1 MESIQCKSLSGS
13 DKLSAMSQLA
23 DSFGGEEAMKVNYP
37 KAYQAYQHS
46 KECSKNS
53 LRANMA
59 SDNAAPI
66 CDIDILHVAYTD
78 DAKDKICVKLC
89 SEFENELGLNIQNVS
104 IVDSKTKKVLGG
116 NENRN
121 YIGAGVQNELI
132 VSLDGRNVDDLDIRV
147 NAHKISNGVDSYS
160 WEGSLSGFKLIGEC
174 MISVSAPKLI
184 HTNKTNEDI
193 NVSLYKY
200 ETCGF
205 NKDIRDYWYP
215 ESWTDRKFRL
225 EGSGTISALDIEL
238 TGILGC
244 YLSVTTDAHRTFY
257 HNNAVSYVRLVDP
270 HKIIWNFPVDWGFS
284 FDLMKQGSSGFG
296 CIAYNLSIQAS
307 CSDGSRITF
316 IVSSKGDHSTSRSFA
331 LPKINLYTDCFVA
344 GTVVTMESGAKKPVQ
359 LLKEGDRVR
368 CGDSTGSIGQVH
380 FVGSSKTKMALARLS
395 LENGL
400 DLTATQG
407 HPIVT
412 KDGLRSLS
420 LLSVEDIVETRFE
433 SSRVRKV
440 EILPAEDCNIVVV
453 GVSATHRL
461 YANCILVGDSEAVM
475 TEEEKAA
482 NIRLQVPE
490 EWRKDYDSWIA
501 GK

>member
-1 MESIQCKSLSGS
+1 MESIKCKSLSGS

-23 DSFGGEEAMKVNYP
+23 DSLGGEEAMKVNYP

-46 KECSKNS
+46 KECSRNS

-59 SDNAAPI
+59 GDNAAPI

-104 IVDSKTKKVLGG
+104 IVDSKTNKVLGG

-174 MISVSAPKLI
+174 MISVSAPRLI
-184 HTNKTNEDI
+184 HTNKANKDI
-193 NVSLYKY
+193 NVSLYIS
-200 ETCGF
+200 EWGF
-205 NKDIRDYWYP
+205 SKDIRDYWYP
-215 ESWTDRKFRL
+215 DSWTDKKFRL
-225 EGSGTISALDIEL
+225 EGNGVISAPDVHL

-244 YLSVTTDAHRTFY
+244 YLSVTTEAHRTFY
-257 HNNAVSYVRLVDP
+257 HNDAVSHLRLVDP
-270 HKIIWNFPVDWGFS
+270 HKIIWEFPKDWGFS
-284 FDLMKQGSSGFG
+284 FDLMKLRNFG
-296 CIAYNLSIQAS
+296 YIAYNLSIQAS
-307 CSDGSRITF
+307 CSDGKRITF
-316 IVSSKGDHSTSRSFA
+316 LVSSEGAHPTSRYLA
-331 LPKINLYTDCFVA
+331 LPKINLCTDCFA
-344 GTVVTMESGAKKPVQ
+344 KGTVITMENGSKKLVERLQ
-359 LLKEGDRVR
+359 EGDRVL
-368 CGDSTGSIGQVH
+368 CEGSIGTVR
-380 FVGSSKTKMALARLS
+380 FAESSKTKMALGHLI
-395 LENGL
+395 LENGAE
-400 DLTATQG
+400 LTATQG
-407 HPIVT
+407 HMIAT
-412 KDGLRSLS
+412 DAGLKCLS
-420 LLSVEDIVETRFE
+420 LLSEGDIVKMQNGSTC
-433 SSRVRKV
+433 VHKA
-440 EILPAEDCNIVVV
+440 EILPIEDCEIVVV
-453 GVSATHRL
+453 GVSTHRL
-461 YANCILVGDSEAVM
+461 YANCILVGDSEAIL
-475 TEEEKAA
+475 TDEEKAA

>member
-23 DSFGGEEAMKVNYP
+23 DSLGGEEAMKVNYP

-46 KECSKNS
+46 KECSRNS

-59 SDNAAPI
+59 GDNAAPI

-132 VSLDGRNVDDLDIRV
+132 VSLDGRDVDDLDIRV
-147 NAHKISNGVDSYS
+147 NAHKISNGIDSYS
-160 WEGSLSGFKLIGEC
+160 WECSLSGFKLLGEC
-174 MISVSAPKLI
+174 TISVSAPKLI

-200 ETCGF
+200 DTFGF
-205 NKDIRDYWYP
+205 NKDIQDYWYP

-225 EGSGTISALDIEL
+225 EGSGTISAPDIEL

-244 YLSVTTDAHRTFY
+244 YLSVTTETHRTFY
-257 HNNAVSYVRLVDP
+257 HNNAVSNVRLVDS
-270 HKIIWNFPVDWGFS
+270 HKIIWNFPVDWGFP
-284 FDLMKQGSSGFG
+284 FDLMKLSNTHY
-296 CIAYNLSIQAS
+296 IEYNLSIQAS

-331 LPKINLYTDCFVA
+331 LPKINLYTDCFA
-344 GTVVTMESGAKKPVQ
+344 KGTVITMENGSKQ
-359 LLKEGDRVR
+359 LVERLQEGDRVL
-368 CGDSTGSIGQVH
+368 CEDSIGTVR
-380 FVGSSKTKMALARLS
+380 FAESSKTKMAIGHLI
-395 LENGL
+395 LENGAE
-400 DLTATQG
+400 LTATQG
-407 HPIVT
+407 HMIAT
-412 KDGLRSLS
+412 DAGLRCLS
-420 LLSVEDIVETRFE
+420 LLSEGDIVKMQNGPTR
-433 SSRVRKV
+433 VHKA
-440 EILPAEDCNIVVV
+440 EILPIDDCEIVVV
-453 GVSATHRL
+453 GVSTHRL
-461 YANCILVGDSEAVM
+461 YANSILVGDSEAIL
-475 TEEEKAA
+475 TDEEKAA

-501 GK
+501 EK

>member
-104 IVDSKTKKVLGG
+104 IVDRKTKKVLGG

-132 VSLDGRNVDDLDIRV
+132 VSLDGRDVDDLNIRV

-160 WEGSLSGFKLIGEC
+160 WEGSLSGFKLSGEC
-174 MISVSAPKLI
+174 TISVSAPKLI
-184 HTNKTNEDI
+184 HTNKANKDI
-193 NVSLYKY
+193 NVSFYAAGY
-200 ETCGF
+200 GF
-205 NKDIRDYWYP
+205 SSDDLDYNYP

-225 EGSGTISALDIEL
+225 EGSGIISAPDIEL

-244 YLSVTTDAHRTFY
+244 YLTVATAAGVPFY
-257 HNNAVSYVRLVDP
+257 HNNAVSRVHLVGS
-270 HKIIWNFPVDWGFS
+270 HKITWDFPVDWGFS
-284 FDLMKQGSSGFG
+284 FDLIKQNSFDY
-296 CIAYNLSIQAS
+296 IEYNLSIQAS

-316 IVSSKGDHSTSRSFA
+316 IVSNKGDHSTSRSFA

-359 LLKEGDRVR
+359 LLKVGDRVR

-412 KDGLRSLS
+412 KDGLRRLS

-482 NIRLQVPE
+482 NIRLLVPK

>member
-1 MESIQCKSLSGS
+1 
-13 DKLSAMSQLA
+13 
-23 DSFGGEEAMKVNYP
+23 
-37 KAYQAYQHS
+37 
-46 KECSKNS
+46 
-53 LRANMA
+53 MA

-104 IVDSKTKKVLGG
+104 IVDHKTKKVLGG

-132 VSLDGRNVDDLDIRV
+132 VSLDGRDVDDLNIRV

-160 WEGSLSGFKLIGEC
+160 WEGSLSGFKLSGEC
-174 MISVSAPKLI
+174 TISVSAPKLI
-184 HTNKTNEDI
+184 HTNPANKDI
-193 NVSLYKY
+193 NVSLYDKDGY
-200 ETCGF
+200 GF
-205 NKDIRDYWYP
+205 NNEDLDYKYP

-225 EGSGTISALDIEL
+225 EGSGTISAPDIEL

-244 YLSVTTDAHRTFY
+244 YLSVTTETHRTFY
-257 HNNAVSYVRLVDP
+257 HNNAVSNVRLVDS
-270 HKIIWNFPVDWGFS
+270 HKIIWNFPTDWGFS
-284 FDLMKQGSSGFG
+284 FDLMKLYNTHY
-296 CIAYNLSIQAS
+296 IEYNLSIQAS

-316 IVSSKGDHSTSRSFA
+316 IVSNKGDHPTSRSFA

-359 LLKEGDRVR
+359 LLKVGDRVR

-440 EILPAEDCNIVVV
+440 EILPSEDCNIVVV